1 MLSGSAELMGSA
13 PMYAALE
20 PGPTGDFAPGAWEL
34 DLIHSLP
41 PNADATLGFMPLLAG
56 GLAGKH
62 EAIPEGV
69 YKVVDATTKM
79 PLCAY
84 TDPSLGVGDYE
95 AYLASDCTQE
105 WFVIAA
111 EPEPGNPDAALD
123 PPKIYELRE
132 GVSGALLD
140 AYMFG
145 TFGSHIRTDLHT
157 VAQRWFFAPMAG
169 GYAIGHAS
177 DLRYLSIGNG
187 VVTTLKEHAWELEF
201 LRGLTPMPESTA
213 CKTVCDADFNC
224 GQQDDGC
231 GGVLDCGTCDVL
243 DTCQENV
250 CVCVPFSCEANMCGN
265 VPNGCGADQDCG
277 GCGEGLVCNE
287 ETHACAVGPA
297 LPPVANVSNAT
308 LPFET
313 TPAPPALPPTT
324 PCPAC
329 DSCCDAP
336 APVANVTNVTNVSK
350 PQPTTT
356 TTTTTADDL
365 ALPHQLAPG

>member
-1 MLSGSAELMGSA
+1 MLSGSGSGSAELMGSA

-56 GLAGKH
+56 GLAGK
-62 EAIPEGV
+62 
-69 YKVVDATTKM
+69 VVAATTKM

-145 TFGSHIRTDLHT
+145 TFGSHLRTDLHT

-201 LRGLTPMPESTA
+201 LRGLPPMPESTA

-231 GGVLDCGTCDVL
+231 GGVLECGTCDPL

-250 CVCVPFSCEANMCGN
+250 CVCVPFPCEANMCGM
-265 VPNGCGADQDCG
+265 VPNGCGVDQDCG
-277 GCGEGLVCNE
+277 GCGEGLNCNE
-287 ETHACAVGPA
+287 ETKSCVAGPV

-313 TPAPPALPPTT
+313 TPAPPPPPPTT

-329 DSCCDAP
+329 DSCCAP
-336 APVANVTNVTNVSK
+336 NVTVVPTTNFTNVSQ
-350 PQPTTT
+350 PPPPPTT
-356 TTTTTADDL
+356 
-365 ALPHQLAPG
+365 